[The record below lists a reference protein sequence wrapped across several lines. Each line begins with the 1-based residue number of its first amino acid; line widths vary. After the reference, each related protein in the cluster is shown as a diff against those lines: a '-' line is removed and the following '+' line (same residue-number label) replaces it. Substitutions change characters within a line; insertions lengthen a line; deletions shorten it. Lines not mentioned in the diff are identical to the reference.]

1 MKDLQNTRDH
11 REIPLDHV
19 GVRDLLYPI
28 VILDQTAGTQQTVAR
43 LSMSVDLPH
52 HFRGTHMSRFIEVLE
67 HHRGEVTMR
76 TLPIILEELRRRLQ
90 AERARV
96 EVRFPYFLQRTAPV
110 SHSVALMDYDCWFI
124 GKASDESHDFLLGVD
139 VPVTSLCPC
148 SKAIS
153 DYGAHNQRGHVSI
166 EVRSAESDAGS
177 PAIIWIE
184 ELVAIAEQAAS
195 SPVYPLLKRVDER
208 HVTMQ
213 AYDNPRFVE
222 DIVRDVAVALRAD
235 RRVAW
240 YDVEAVNQE
249 SIHNHSA
256 YASTTWTRMGT
267 TESAN
272 AAGAEKS
279 VPASAL
285 VQ

>member
-1 MKDLQNTRDH
+1 MKDLQNMRDH

-19 GVRDLLYPI
+19 GVRDLRYPI

-43 LSMSVDLPH
+43 LSMSVDLPQ

-67 HHRGEVTMR
+67 HHRGEVTIR
-76 TLPIILEELRRRLQ
+76 TLPIILDELRRRLQ
-90 AERARV
+90 AERARI
-96 EVRFPYFLQRTAPV
+96 EVRFPYFLQRSAPV
-110 SHSVALMDYDCWFI
+110 SHSAALMDYDCWFI
-124 GKASDESHDFLLGVD
+124 GEATGEVLDFLLGVD

-166 EVRSAESDAGS
+166 EVRSATNAEGA
-177 PAIIWIE
+177 PAIVWIE
-184 ELVAIAEQAAS
+184 ELVAIAERAAS
-195 SPVYPLLKRVDER
+195 APVYPLLKRVDER

-222 DIVRDVAVALRAD
+222 DTVREVAVALRAD
-235 RRVAW
+235 LRVAW
-240 YDVEAVNQE
+240 YSIEAVNQE

-256 YASTTWTRMGT
+256 YARSTWSRVAE
-267 TESAN
+267 TESGS
-272 AAGAEKS
+272 AAAENGM
-279 VPASAL
+279 PASAI

>member
-1 MKDLQNTRDH
+1 MKDLQSSRDD

-19 GVRDLLYPI
+19 GVRDVRYPI
-28 VILDQTAGTQQTVAR
+28 VILDRNAGTQQTVGR

-67 HHRGEVTMR
+67 EHRGEVTMR
-76 TLPIILEELRRRLQ
+76 TLPIILDELRRRLE
-90 AERARV
+90 AARARI
-96 EVRFPYFLQRTAPV
+96 EVRFPYFLQRSAPV
-110 SHSVALMDYDCWFI
+110 SHSAALMDYDCWFV
-124 GKASDESHDFLLGVD
+124 GEATGEVNDFVLGVV

-166 EVRSAESDAGS
+166 EVRSVTNMEGE
-177 PAIIWIE
+177 PAIVWIE
-184 ELVAIAEQAAS
+184 ELVAIAEHAAS
-195 SPVYPLLKRVDER
+195 APVYPLLKRVDER

-222 DIVRDVAVALRAD
+222 DIVREVSVALRAD
-235 RRVAW
+235 VRVAS
-240 YDVEAVNQE
+240 YDVEVVNQE

-256 YASTTWTRMGT
+256 FASSMWSRVG
-267 TESAN
+267 E
-272 AAGAEKS
+272 AELTNGVGVPKS
-279 VPASAL
+279 VAASAL
-285 VQ
+285 GQ